1 MTEIFQICYLFIIFC
16 LLIFCPINVYK
27 PKFISNN
34 PSVDI
39 NIAYNILLNFNV
51 LLLLSV
57 LPISLSAY
65 SKIFILFYFALFVYN
80 YLLKIV
86 FDYLAKDG
94 RIIYITFR
102 VVILRTIL
110 YQE

>member
-34 PSVDI
+34 PSVEI

-51 LLLLSV
+51 LLLLSI
-57 LPISLSAY
+57 LPISLNAY
-65 SKIFILFYFALFVYN
+65 LKIFILFYFVLFIYN
-80 YLLKIV
+80 YLLKNSFV
-86 FDYLAKDG
+86 KA
-94 RIIYITFR
+94 
-102 VVILRTIL
+102 
-110 YQE
+110 